1 MLNKADFPILDAI
14 KIFAAF
20 GKEATYFVPTETGM
34 AKSIVDAHGSLRAY
48 FADNAIHDYSTQ
60 AQGSEAKKT
69 IEVILVSAVT
79 VTPTKMT
86 LYRPESK
93 NGDPRLWI
101 SGLPKYAKP
110 WNLLAILKQDEDIYI
125 INMSD
130 EDLLASLAVTN
141 RDIFS
146 SLSEPYRT
154 NIGSQQSSSS
164 PLTKLLIKN
173 TEVLNGV
180 AGELIKKLLVISDM
194 GFVQSL
200 RSGATGVGMTL
211 ETLLGIRAN
220 SNRAPDF
227 MGIEIKASRVS
238 GRKQQSK
245 TRVSLFSQ
253 VPDWKN
259 SVCKSGMDILK
270 QYGYVDKE
278 TSRLQ
283 LYCTNSN
290 QPNPQGL
297 FLQVNE
303 EKMRLESLRR
313 KDNKNDSVVVWPM
326 ENLKIQLEAK
336 HRNTFWVKARHKK
349 TADGLEAFHYV
360 EVEQTK
366 SPLVGNLAPLLEI
379 GAITMDYTL
388 SQKSTGASR
397 DHGYLFKIRPENFDL
412 LFPPSS
418 IHSLIN

>member
-1 MLNKADFPILDAI
+1 MLNKADFPVLDAI

-20 GKEATYFVPTETGM
+20 GIEATYFVPTDTGM
-34 AKSIVDAHGSLRAY
+34 AKSIVDAHGALRTY
-48 FADNAIHDYSTQ
+48 LLDNNIHDYHNQ
-60 AQGSEAKKT
+60 AQGQDAKKT
-69 IEVILVSAVT
+69 IEVLLVGAAT

-110 WNLLAILKQDEDIYI
+110 WNLLAIFKQGENIHI
-125 INMSD
+125 VNMSD
-130 EDLLASLAVTN
+130 EDILASLAVNN
-141 RDIFS
+141 RDTFS
-146 SLSEPYRT
+146 SLSEPYRS

-164 PLTKLLIKN
+164 PLTKLLVKT
-173 TEVLNGV
+173 TEVLDGA
-180 AGELIKKLLVISDM
+180 AGELIKKLLVISSM

-200 RSGATGVGMTL
+200 RLGDTGVGMTL
-211 ETLLGIRAN
+211 ETLLGIQAN
-220 SNRAPDF
+220 SNRAPDY
-227 MGIEIKASRVS
+227 MGIEIKATRVS
-238 GRKQQSK
+238 GLKKKSK
-245 TRVSLFSQ
+245 SKVTLFSQ
-253 VPDWKN
+253 VPDWKD
-259 SVCKSGMDILK
+259 SACKSGIDLLTR
-270 QYGYVDKE
+270 YGYINKN
-278 TSRLQ
+278 TGRLR
-283 LYCTNSN
+283 LSVTNSN
-290 QPNPQGL
+290 QPNAQGL
-297 FLQVNE
+297 FLQVDE
-303 EKMRLESLRR
+303 ENQLLESLRR

-418 IHSLIN
+418 IHSLIK